1 MTCERTKRVKFEY
14 FLLKFLYP
22 FQPPKCKQNRYF
34 LEKLKGA
41 ILWLVEISKLLPCGF
56 QRL

>member
-14 FLLKFLYP
+14 FLLKFLFDIYLDP

-41 ILWLVEISKLLPCGF
+41 ILWLVEISK
-56 QRL
+56 